1 MSTKLSFRMG
11 WAVALTGV
19 LCLTC
24 LAVAAVGDQPAGAEQ
39 TYGPCCPLAQGTR
52 PKATSAADYWAGAG
66 PAGPRHTCRRL
77 PSFSLA
83 YGGETYPVG
92 AVEAAD
98 IVLVPERTLGV
109 TGAVVEW
116 LGGRKST
123 IALGT
128 KTLHLTLGSRTVT
141 IVEGDQSTEAT
152 WALCPRLLGGV
163 AYVPLRSA
171 AEALGLSVAWENGAV
186 TLDQGQPVAGG
197 TAADCPASRVEAALG
212 VTVVRGPVT
221 GPLGSGVGVLTVADA
236 GRGAELGLQPKD
248 VIVMCNGKP
257 TTCPLDLDSIVTTIK
272 SSNQCVCCLEVVRD
286 GQKLKL
292 QKPPTSTE

>member
-1 MSTKLSFRMG
+1 MSMKLSLRIG
-11 WAVALTGV
+11 WALALIGA

-24 LAVAAVGDQPAGAEQ
+24 LAVAAVGDQPAGTQQAC
-39 TYGPCCPLAQGTR
+39 GPCCPLAHGTP
-52 PKATSAADYWAGAG
+52 PKAISGVG
-66 PAGPRHTCRRL
+66 SLGPRHTCRRL

-83 YGGETYPVG
+83 YEGKTYPVG

-116 LGGRKST
+116 QGERKST

-141 IVEGDQSTEAT
+141 VEEGDQSTEAT
-152 WALCPRLLGGV
+152 WTLCPRLLGGIT
-163 AYVPLRSA
+163 YVPLRSA
-171 AEALGLSVAWENGAV
+171 AEALGLSVAWKNGTV

-197 TAADCPASRVEAALG
+197 TAASCPASRVEEALG
-212 VTVVRGPVT
+212 VTVVRGPVS
-221 GPLGSGVGVLTVADA
+221 GPLGSGVGVVTVADG

-257 TTCPLDLDSIVTTIK
+257 TTCPLDLDGIITTIK
-272 SSNQCVCCLEVVRD
+272 SSNQCVCCLEVVRN
-286 GQKLKL
+286 GEKVKL
-292 QKPPTSTE
+292 QKPPTSPQ